1 MKIVFH
7 TEQLDVRGT
16 CVAIYD
22 YAHYNETILGNKSV
36 ILTRVNNEK
45 TEKIALSKFKNRFT
59 VLLYA
64 NKEDIPTI
72 INGYDIIY
80 TIKYGTDDGFVFPG
94 IKNVIHAVFDMSQPH
109 GDVYAGISKT
119 IADKY
124 QKDLY
129 VPHMISLKPSV
140 NKENLREVLGI
151 PEDANV
157 FGRYGGLDC
166 FNLQIAHNAI
176 EKIVKEDKNTYFL
189 FINTPFILDHPQV
202 IHLSKITSEDEK
214 NLFISTTDAYLEA
227 STLGH
232 SFGLAIGEFSVNNK
246 PIIAYDGEC
255 WNKEHLRILGDKSIL
270 YNTEEELYNIFKTF
284 DKTKF
289 VNEDMNC
296 YKEFSPENVMEQF
309 KKVFIEG

>member
-22 YAHYNETILGNKSV
+22 YAHFNETILGNKSV
-36 ILTRVNNEK
+36 ILTKVNNEK
-45 TEKIALSKFKNRFT
+45 NDMISVEKFKNRFT
-59 VLLYA
+59 VLLYS
-64 NKEDIPTI
+64 NKEDIPFI

-80 TIKYGTDDGFVFPG
+80 TIKYGSDDSFIFEG

-124 QKDLY
+124 GKELY
-129 VPHMISLKPSV
+129 VPHMISLRPSTS
-140 NKENLREVLGI
+140 KENLRHKLNI
-151 PEDANV
+151 PESANV

-166 FNLQIAHNAI
+166 FNLELAYNAI
-176 EKIVKEDKNTYFL
+176 SRIVHEDNNTYFL
-189 FINTPFILDHPQV
+189 FINTPYFINHQQV
-202 IHLSKITSEDEK
+202 IYLNKITTEEDK
-214 NLFISTTDAYLEA
+214 NIFISTTDAYLEA

-255 WNKEHLRILGDKSIL
+255 WNKEHLRILGDKAVL
-270 YNTEEELYNIFKTF
+270 FKTEEELYNIFKTF
-284 DKTKF
+284 DKIKF
-289 VNEDMNC
+289 ENEDMNC
-296 YKEFSPENVMEQF
+296 YREFSPENVMEQF
-309 KKVFIEG
+309 KKVFID